1 MFAAIALVVGTFL
14 IINTFSILVAQRSR
28 ELALL
33 RAMGAS
39 RRQVNRSVL
48 AEAFAVGLIGST
60 VGIGV
65 GYLLALGLKAL
76 FGVIGLDIGS
86 ATFPLKLRTI
96 IICVRRR
103 ARRHDDRGVPARRG
117 AQSRSPPVAAMRD
130 DVALPESSLHSA
142 SSSASVLV
150 VVGAALDGVGLFA
163 SVGNGAAASRASG
176 RSAILVGVSL
186 TAPVI
191 GRPVIRGRRR
201 RLPAALRDGRR
212 AGDARTRCATRGGPP
227 RLRAR

>member
-1 MFAAIALVVGTFL
+1 MLSGINTFLLVFAAVALVVGTFL

-48 AEAFAVGLIGST
+48 SEAFVIGLFGST

-96 IICVRRR
+96 VIAYAVGLVVTMI
-103 ARRHDDRGVPARRG
+103 AAYLPARR
-117 AQSRSPPVAAMRD
+117 ASRIPPVAAMRD
-130 DVALPESSLHSA
+130 DVALPEASL
-142 SSSASVLV
+142 
-150 VVGAALDGVGLFA
+150 
-163 SVGNGAAASRASG
+163 
-176 RSAILVGVSL
+176 
-186 TAPVI
+186 
-191 GRPVIRGRRR
+191 RR
-201 RLPAALRDGRR
+201 RLIFGTVLALSVSR
-212 AGDARTRCATRGGPP
+212 
-227 RLRAR
+227 